1 MSDGIAET
9 GPDHEA
15 MIEVIRQNWPDA
27 DIVTIEGGAFFSLD
41 SEKHWPNFATI
52 VWNDDFDEA
61 SNLSRPGFFRVNVGV
76 GREAFQR
83 LVGSISEPDHTAVD
97 QLLPHPIYAKQNW
110 ISIINPSESTVRD
123 TVLPLIAEAYDRLVT
138 RRQRRIDGDE

>member
-1 MSDGIAET
+1 M
-9 GPDHEA
+9 
-15 MIEVIRQNWPDA
+15 
-27 DIVTIEGGAFFSLD
+27 TIEGGAFFSLD

-61 SNLSRPGFFRVNVGV
+61 SNLSRPGFFRVNIGV

-97 QLLPHPIYAKQNW
+97 QLLPHPISAKQNW